1 VPDASTLTRSASAG
15 PVTATAGRRRA
26 ARPWPGARAARSPA
40 WAPGVRRW
48 AGLLVLAALL
58 ASALAASVALGSVRI
73 GLGDVLAA
81 FISFDGSN
89 EHVIVRDLRVPRTLL
104 GVVVGAGLALSGAL
118 MQGLTRNALADP
130 GILGISQ
137 GASLAVVLAILLLGV
152 SSTAGYIWFAFAGA
166 AVAAIV
172 VHLLGGTGDP
182 RSAPVTL
189 ALAGSALAAFLM
201 ALTSAVLVLDAT
213 TLDQYR
219 FWVVGSLAGRDMDVF
234 WSVVPFVAAGLLL
247 ALGAGRWLNALGL
260 GEDVARSLGV
270 RLDAVR
276 ALVALAV
283 VLLAGASVAAAGPI
297 GFVGLAVPHAVRM
310 VVGADWRWVLAYCAL
325 AGPVLLLTAD
335 VLGRLVVP
343 PGELQ
348 VGIVTALVGVPV
360 FVALARR
367 RRLAEL

>member
-1 VPDASTLTRSASAG
+1 VASRTRAKH
-15 PVTATAGRRRA
+15 RR
-26 ARPWPGARAARSPA
+26 PEARAARVRSSTPSF
-40 WAPGVRRW
+40 RRW
-48 AGLLVLAALL
+48 AGLLILAGLL
-58 ASALAASVALGSVRI
+58 AVAVALSVALGSVRI
-73 GLGDVLAA
+73 GLGDVIAA
-81 FISFDGSN
+81 LTSFDGSD
-89 EHVIVRDLRVPRTLL
+89 EHVIVRDMRVPRTL
-104 GVVVGAGLALSGAL
+104 VGLAVGTGLALSGAL

-137 GASLAVVLAILLLGV
+137 GASLAVVLAILTLGV
-152 SSTAGYIWFAFAGA
+152 SSTAGYVWFAFAGA
-166 AVAAIV
+166 AIAAVV
-172 VHLLGGTGDP
+172 VHLLGGAGDA

-201 ALTSAVLVLDAT
+201 AITSAVLVLDAT

-234 WSVVPFVAAGLLL
+234 WSVIPFLAAGLLL
-247 ALGAGRWLNALGL
+247 ALCAGRWLNALGL
-260 GEDVARSLGV
+260 GEDVARSLGL
-270 RLDAVR
+270 RLGAVR
-276 ALVALAV
+276 ALVAVAV

-297 GFVGLAVPHAVRM
+297 GFVGLAVPHAVRL
-310 VVGADWRWVLAYCAL
+310 VVGTDWRWVLAYCAL
-325 AGPVLLLTAD
+325 TGPVLLLTAD
-335 VLGRLVVP
+335 VVGRLVVP